1 LHIDWPNWGV
11 ILSYVRLRLYNNSR
25 TMEKAEMKLVSSKK
39 MIGAITL
46 AGTML
51 LMGIV
56 GFAQQ
61 QQGQGQGGQER
72 AGREWH
78 GRGGEGKGG
87 RHGGGM
93 RDGFGGRFAEKLNL
107 TDAQKAQMEQIAAR
121 YRESFKAQR
130 GQGEGRRGG
139 GEGFGAFNGGTFNEA
154 AVRATAQARAN
165 ARVEMEVSRA
175 RMMSEMYNVL
185 TAEQKAQLATER
197 RQREQK
203 RQERRANRQG
213 NSGQN
218 Q

>member
-1 LHIDWPNWGV
+1 
-11 ILSYVRLRLYNNSR
+11 
-25 TMEKAEMKLVSSKK
+25 MEKLEMKLVSSKK

-51 LMGIV
+51 LMGII

-61 QQGQGQGGQER
+61 QQQGQGGQER

-78 GRGGEGKGG
+78 GRGGKGG
-87 RHGGGM
+87 KHEGGM
-93 RDGFGGRFAEKLNL
+93 RGGFGGRFAEKLNL

-139 GEGFGAFNGGTFNEA
+139 GEGFDAFNGGTFNEA
-154 AVRATAQARAN
+154 AVRAAAQARAN

-197 RQREQK
+197 GQWEQK

>member
-1 LHIDWPNWGV
+1 
-11 ILSYVRLRLYNNSR
+11 
-25 TMEKAEMKLVSSKK
+25 MKLVSSKK

-78 GRGGEGKGG
+78 GRDGRGKGG
-87 RHGGGM
+87 RHEGGM
-93 RDGFGGRFAEKLNL
+93 RGGFGGRFAEKLNL

-139 GEGFGAFNGGTFNEA
+139 EGFDALNGGTFNEA
-154 AVRATAQARAN
+154 AVRAAAQARAN

-185 TAEQKAQLATER
+185 TAEQKAQLAAER
-197 RQREQK
+197 RQWEQR